1 MIKILK
7 NKNIFV
13 IWLIILF
20 ALPLI
25 THSIIGKNFHFMAD
39 DFGNANMLKEYGF
52 LGAINYWF
60 VNWSGQISG
69 LILTNL
75 FCIITPSDFYGP
87 WVLILILLI
96 TQQYGLSKLI
106 SIKKGRTS
114 LLYILLV
121 SLALLNVSMD
131 LLPTLLGMLDK

>member
-1 MIKILK
+1 MIKKLN
-7 NKNIFV
+7 NKNILV

-20 ALPLI
+20 VLPLI
-25 THSIIGKNFHFMAD
+25 THSIIGKNFHYMAD

-87 WVLILILLI
+87 WILILILLI

-106 SIKKGRTS
+106 SIK
-114 LLYILLV
+114 
-121 SLALLNVSMD
+121 
-131 LLPTLLGMLDK
+131 